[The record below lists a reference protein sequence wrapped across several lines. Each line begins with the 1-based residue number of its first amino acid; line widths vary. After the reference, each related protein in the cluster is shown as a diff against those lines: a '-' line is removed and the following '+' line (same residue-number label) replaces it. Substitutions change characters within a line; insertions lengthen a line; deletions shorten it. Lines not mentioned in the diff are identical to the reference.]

1 MSGISAYAVIFS
13 KMERFPESQKSKL
26 EELQN
31 SKKILISNKNTK
43 IAQKPVLEEEEKFRS
58 PSIGYRKQPNA
69 ARAFPTLISC
79 YGIIL
84 IFQNSSNI
92 TFRFGARDITDNF
105 EISLM
110 VFMPN
115 SP

>member
-58 PSIGYRKQPNA
+58 ASIYLQALATGSNQMQQELSP
-69 ARAFPTLISC
+69 L
-79 YGIIL
+79 
-84 IFQNSSNI
+84 SSHVM
-92 TFRFGARDITDNF
+92 
-105 EISLM
+105 E
-110 VFMPN
+110 
-115 SP
+115 